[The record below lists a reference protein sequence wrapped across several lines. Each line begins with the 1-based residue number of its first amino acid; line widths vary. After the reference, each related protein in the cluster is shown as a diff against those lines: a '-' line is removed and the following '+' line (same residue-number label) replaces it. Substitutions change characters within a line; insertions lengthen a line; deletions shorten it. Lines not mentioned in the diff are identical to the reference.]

1 MTSPG
6 ETTPE
11 SSYTE
16 NANFWITI
24 IRDRL
29 DRYRSELTDQAV
41 LEAVG
46 PASGLTILDA
56 GCGEGY
62 LSRMFAQGGAEAI
75 GVDACADLIK
85 SAQERAA
92 EAGLL
97 IDYHVGTV
105 DDLPIRDGK
114 CDIVVCNHLI
124 NDLQNIA
131 TPFREF
137 ARVTREGGRIVI
149 LMLHPC
155 FYGAHAERSI
165 NHRYPTPDEYFR
177 LRTIEQQFK
186 VAGITSPAKVA
197 MWFRPLEDY
206 VSQLQESGFYITS
219 LNEPHPSADQLADG
233 SWWHENFVRP
243 LFMLI
248 VGRKGPGNRPRS
260 MGNAT

>member
-1 MTSPG
+1 MTSLG
-6 ETTPE
+6 DTTPD

-16 NANFWITI
+16 NANFWVKI

-29 DRYRSELTDQAV
+29 DRYRSELTDRAV

-46 PASGLTILDA
+46 RVDGLSILDA

-62 LSRMFAQGGAEAI
+62 LARIFAQGGA
-75 GVDACADLIK
+75 DAVGIDVCADLIK
-85 SAQERAA
+85 AAQELAT
-92 EAGLL
+92 EASLPVN
-97 IDYHVGTV
+97 YHVGTV
-105 DDLPIRDGK
+105 NNLPIRDGQ
-114 CDIVVCNHLI
+114 CDVVVCNHLL
-124 NDLQNIA
+124 NDLQDIS

-165 NHRYPTPDEYFR
+165 SHTYPTPDEYFH

-206 VSQLQESGFYITS
+206 VSQLHESGFYITS
-219 LNEPHPSADQLADG
+219 LSEPHPSAEQLAAD
-233 SWWHENFVRP
+233 SWWHDNFVRP

-248 VGRKGPGNRPRS
+248 VAKKGHI
-260 MGNAT
+260 AH